1 MLLSVI
7 SLFMLIPLAVALLS
21 HDGAA
26 PGFALTLAITVPTA
40 LLSLLLSGR
49 DKSYELHHRESFWI
63 TAVAWII
70 IPLAG
75 ALPFLLTHSTTSVAD
90 ALFESVSGFTT
101 TGSSVFAHPEQ
112 LPHSLL
118 VWRSLTQWIGGLG
131 LILFLIATVRR
142 LSEGSLR
149 LYSAEFSGT
158 VQRKLHP
165 RIATSVSY
173 MWTVY
178 ILFTILLFV
187 GLLLGGNSIE
197 RSFCLA
203 LSTVSTG
210 GFLPS
215 HDAIT
220 ALTPFSTTLLTV
232 FMFLSGVNVAL
243 LYYLIRGRL
252 NSLWRDEEFR
262 VYTVLY
268 LVAVGSCIVAL
279 LLSGNNTAT
288 SISYPFF
295 HVASTISTCGYCLP
309 QPAVWTQWL
318 SAVTFVLI
326 LTGASSG
333 STGGGIKL
341 KRLMILI
348 KYVSNYFT
356 RMLHPNA
363 VFRVNINGRPME
375 ADYVEKVFGYVF
387 LYVLFVI
394 MGGLVLTLCGCD
406 IPVSL
411 CVSAANMGNLG
422 PSPLI
427 NSMGATFDY
436 ASLPSLAKLFLAFL
450 MTAGRIEIFALL
462 ALFVRK

>member
-7 SLFMLIPLAVALLS
+7 SLFMLLPLAIALLS

-26 PGFALTLAITVPTA
+26 SGFALALAITIPA
-40 LLSLLLSGR
+40 AILSLILSGR
-49 DKSYELHHRESFWI
+49 DKSYELRHRESFWI

-70 IPLAG
+70 IPVAG
-75 ALPFLLTHSTTSVAD
+75 ALPFILTHTTSSIVD

-101 TGSSVFAHPEQ
+101 TGSSIFTHPEN
-112 LPHSLL
+112 LPHSILI
-118 VWRSLTQWIGGLG
+118 WRSLTQWIGGLG

-178 ILFTILLFV
+178 IFFTILLFV
-187 GLLLGGNSIE
+187 GLLISGNDIE

-215 HDAIT
+215 SDALT
-220 ALTPFSTTLLTV
+220 ALSPFSTILLTL

-243 LYYLIRGRL
+243 LYYLIRGRFRFI
-252 NSLWRDEEFR
+252 WRDEEFR
-262 VYTVLY
+262 VYSALY
-268 LVAVGSCIVAL
+268 IAAVVSCIVAL
-279 LLSGNNTAT
+279 LLSGNDIGT
-288 SISYPFF
+288 SIYYPFF

-309 QPAVWTQWL
+309 QPSVWPQWL

-341 KRLMILI
+341 KRLMILL

-387 LYVLFVI
+387 LYVVFVI
-394 MGGLVLTLCGCD
+394 IGGLVLSLCGCD
-406 IPVSL
+406 IPISL

-427 NSMGATFDY
+427 NSMGAMFDY
-436 ASLPSLAKLFLAFL
+436 ATLPALAKIFLAIL